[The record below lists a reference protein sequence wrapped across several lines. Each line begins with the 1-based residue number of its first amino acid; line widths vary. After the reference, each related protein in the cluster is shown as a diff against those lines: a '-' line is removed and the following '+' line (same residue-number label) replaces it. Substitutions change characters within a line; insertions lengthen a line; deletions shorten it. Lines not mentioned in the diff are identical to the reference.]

1 MQPGDRS
8 MIPARQTRYWRPT
21 RSPLTRMI
29 QSDAKPNRL
38 TKYRSEP
45 TTIRSNTAP
54 DRASAGTSRSRD
66 EARANNS
73 AADLATVM
81 VRSPAHRY
89 TSRKETGSPADQS
102 SPPPGQ
108 HERPSPSGPS
118 AVRSPRLPDDRPH
131 PEPPVPCVI

>member
-1 MQPGDRS
+1 

-38 TKYRSEP
+38 TKYLSEP
-45 TTIRSNTAP
+45 TTTRSNTAP

-73 AADLATVM
+73 AADLVTVM
-81 VRSPAHRY
+81 VRSL
-89 TSRKETGSPADQS
+89 AD
-102 SPPPGQ
+102 PDN
-108 HERPSPSGPS
+108 
-118 AVRSPRLPDDRPH
+118 SPRG
-131 PEPPVPCVI
+131 PVPGRSIIPAARPARKGPAPTSFGIVPSTVAR

>member
-1 MQPGDRS
+1 MQSGHRS

-45 TTIRSNTAP
+45 ATTRSNTAP

-73 AADLATVM
+73 ADDLMTVM
-81 VRSPAHRY
+81 VPSL
-89 TSRKETGSPADQS
+89 ADPDNS
-102 SPPPGQ
+102 SPQRPAPGRSIIPAARPARKGPAPAIL
-108 HERPSPSGPS
+108 RPSSW
-118 AVRSPRLPDDRPH
+118 ADAQADVRWWPGRPAG
-131 PEPPVPCVI
+131 

>member
-45 TTIRSNTAP
+45 TTTRSNTAP
-54 DRASAGTSRSRD
+54 DRASAGASRSRD

-73 AADLATVM
+73 AADLVTVM
-81 VRSPAHRY
+81 VRSLADPATVPGPLLGSIIPAARPARKGPAPAVLRHY
-89 TSRKETGSPADQS
+89 AFPGSQMTTTSSEARIG
-102 SPPPGQ
+102 
-108 HERPSPSGPS
+108 
-118 AVRSPRLPDDRPH
+118 RSRDS
-131 PEPPVPCVI
+131 